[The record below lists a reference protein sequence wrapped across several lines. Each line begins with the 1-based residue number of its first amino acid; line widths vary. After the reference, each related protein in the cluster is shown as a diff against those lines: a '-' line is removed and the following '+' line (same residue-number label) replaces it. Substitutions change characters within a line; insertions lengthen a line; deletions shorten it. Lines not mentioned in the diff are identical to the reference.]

1 MISGNGEKVYII
13 PCKWMANL
21 VKYISQA
28 AHNSSSGPG
37 KISVAPLLQKEDDAL
52 GSAAESLAL
61 ASGSASAADPAGIH
75 RIFHLRHHQ
84 WMIDQRGGRG
94 GRK

>member
-21 VKYISQA
+21 VKYINQA

-37 KISVAPLLQKEDDAL
+37 KISVAPLEL
-52 GSAAESLAL
+52 GRAN
-61 ASGSASAADPAGIH
+61 
-75 RIFHLRHHQ
+75 
-84 WMIDQRGGRG
+84 
-94 GRK
+94 